1 MNTFNAEDHIRMKDA
16 VDKIHEGGAKFMV
29 SYDHREEVYEL
40 YKDYNIKTIN
50 IKYAGATDQH
60 RSVKRKE
67 YVISNYEPNTQFNIF
82 QTKEEL

>member
-1 MNTFNAEDHIRMKDA
+1 
-16 VDKIHEGGAKFMV
+16 MV
-29 SYDHREEVYEL
+29 SYDHRDEVYEL

-60 RSVKRKE
+60 RSLKRKE